1 MTAGPSTNPD
11 WMHHETILPGPG
23 DGDRRCGNCD
33 KTDGLVYTSNPPM
46 RKCTITGKF
55 HLYND
60 VCDAPQTNADRI
72 RSMTD
77 DELAEFIG
85 GIYTLERDA
94 WGDYD
99 PCVVVESEKIR
110 DKEEMLEWLQSPA
123 GGDGDDM

>member
-72 RSMTD
+72 RAMSD
-77 DELAEFIG
+77 
-85 GIYTLERDA
+85 
-94 WGDYD
+94 
-99 PCVVVESEKIR
+99 EKIAGVVCTGCPPGK
-110 DKEEMLEWLQSPA
+110 DVGQQCTGDGACYDCWLDWLKSPV
-123 GGDGDDM
+123 GGDGDD